1 MNLSYITLFIISRLR
16 VHEGA
21 SKGGLWRRDSLLSD
35 FSTLNSESDF
45 STLNSEDSCAPWGL
59 FQVKC
64 PIQGLIPWPFPE
76 IKLFKEFVRRSS
88 CKRFTQLTKRTM
100 TFATVMEQLPLP
112 SPLFTLI
119 LLLFLTALIFLR
131 CSGLEK
137 YFCKILSESHVHCT
151 AISYEL

>member
-1 MNLSYITLFIISRLR
+1 MNWSLYFIHYQQAQGAQRCKQGRL
-16 VHEGA
+16 VTQGFPLIWLLHA
-21 SKGGLWRRDSLLSD
+21 GLWI
-35 FSTLNSESDF
+35 
-45 STLNSEDSCAPWGL
+45 NSEDSYAPWGL

-100 TFATVMEQLPLP
+100 TFATVMDQLPLP
-112 SPLFTLI
+112 SPMFTLI
-119 LLLFLTALIFLR
+119 LLLFLTTLIFLR

-137 YFCKILSESHVHCT
+137 QFCKILSESHVHCT